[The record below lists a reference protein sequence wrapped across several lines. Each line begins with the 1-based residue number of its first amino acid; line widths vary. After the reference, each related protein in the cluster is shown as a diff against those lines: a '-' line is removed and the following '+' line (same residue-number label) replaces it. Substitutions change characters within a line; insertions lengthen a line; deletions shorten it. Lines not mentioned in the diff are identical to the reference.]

1 MIILNK
7 NDERVQRICFCV
19 ERHEALELIMLVS
32 KSLRSLDKSEVVLS
46 SGGINFRV
54 VVVRPENFESLSS
67 NVIKAMQ
74 SYNREIAELNEQI
87 RRDNA
92 ARSLID
98 DSL

>member
-7 NDERVQRICFCV
+7 NEERVKRICLCV
-19 ERHEALELIMLVS
+19 ERHEALELIVLVS
-32 KSLRSLDKSEVVLS
+32 KLLRGLDKSEVVLS

-54 VVVRPENFESLSS
+54 VVVRPEGFESLSD

-74 SYNREIAELNEQI
+74 IYNREIAERNEQI
-87 RRDNA
+87 RRENA